1 MRDALATRQPG
12 AGRDSLI
19 LGRYRPVRPLG
30 SGGSGSVWLA
40 TDEQAARDVALKVVR
55 CEGKAAGRAAREVEA
70 AARLRHPR
78 CLRALA
84 LDRDDEHV
92 YVAYEFVRGRTLRE
106 AMRAG
111 RLDDRSAVEAAAQI
125 LEGLAHAHAKGVV
138 HRDVKPANVMLE
150 DADAVSV
157 RLLDFGLARIEE
169 AETLTAA
176 GDVPGTLAYV
186 SPERL
191 DGRAA
196 SGAADVWSVGVILWE
211 ALAGWHPFTAPSP
224 VETAR
229 RIRTGAKPL
238 TEVRPDLPDELCRLV
253 DRMLAPD
260 PRRRPAPRGLSE
272 ALRDAF
278 AARTRRP
285 RPAVSLG
292 ALRERALH
300 AGLAAAF
307 ATGSALLVPFFPRG
321 WPFALGA
328 LTAVA
333 ALRSPRT
340 GLALALAVPLLPLG
354 NVSLGLALAYAVLAG
369 GWLAVFARD
378 ATSALLPTAGAALGP
393 VGALCLLPALALR
406 ANGNLRRALVAAVGV
421 LAAVAVAALTRA
433 PSPLGELPRTVA
445 LGATERPDAAAE
457 AVLAVLEAHPAIVV
471 EAAVLA
477 AASVAASQ
485 ARSHGF
491 WGVSIWGSAVLAAA
505 VLGPTLAGA
514 PVNSLLLVPG
524 AWAAALLLGI
534 EVWRRESREAAR
546 ASGDPANRH

>member
-1 MRDALATRQPG
+1 MRDALVTRAPR
-12 AGRDSLI
+12 AGREGLI

-40 TDEQAARDVALKVVR
+40 TDEHAARDVALKVVR
-55 CEGKAAGRAAREVEA
+55 REGKAAGRAEREVEA

-84 LDRDDEHV
+84 LDRDDDHV

-111 RLDDRSAVEAAAQI
+111 RLDDRSAVEAGAQV

-150 DADAVSV
+150 DGDGISV

-169 AETLTAA
+169 ADTLTAA

-191 DGRAA
+191 DGRPA
-196 SGAADVWSVGVILWE
+196 SGAADVWSVGVMLWE

-229 RIRTGAKPL
+229 RIRAGARPL
-238 TEVRPDLPDELCRLV
+238 ADVRPDLPGELCALV
-253 DRMLAPD
+253 DRMLSPD
-260 PRRRPAPRGLSE
+260 PRRRPAPRRLPE
-272 ALRDAF
+272 ALREAF
-278 AARTRRP
+278 TARTRRP
-285 RPAVSLG
+285 RPAVSLA

-307 ATGSALLVPFFPRG
+307 ATGAALLVPFFPRG
-321 WPFALGA
+321 WPFVLGA
-328 LTAVA
+328 LAGLA

-340 GLALALAVPLLPLG
+340 GLAIALAVPLLPLG
-354 NVSLGLALAYAVLAG
+354 NLSLGLALAYAALAG
-369 GWLAVFARD
+369 AWLAVFARD
-378 ATSALLPTAGAALGP
+378 PTSALVPAAGAALGP
-393 VGALCLLPALALR
+393 FGGLCLLPALALR
-406 ANGNLRRALVAAVGV
+406 ARGQLRRALVAGVGV
-421 LAAVAVAALTRA
+421 LAAAAVATLTRA
-433 PSPLGELPRTVA
+433 PFPLGDLPRTVA
-445 LGATERPDAAAE
+445 LGATERPDAAAQ
-457 AVLAVLEAHPAIVV
+457 AVLAVLESHPALVV

-477 AASVAASQ
+477 AAAATAGR
-485 ARSHGF
+485 ARSHGL
-491 WGVSIWGSAVLAAA
+491 WGVAFWGSAVLAAA
-505 VLGPTLAGA
+505 TLGPTLVGA
-514 PVNSLLLVPG
+514 HANALLLVPG
-524 AWAAALLLGI
+524 VWAAVVWLGAGALRA
-534 EVWRRESREAAR
+534 ETRR
-546 ASGDPANRH
+546 